1 MHRRAIAITAPLFAW
16 SFVGPAAAN
25 ETRPPLTLDWNAS
38 PDCSSGPQVL
48 ADVAHILTGSWAH
61 DREVTAHVRLVKTE
75 RGAWSVVLMTETD
88 SGARNR
94 SFDAESCEAAAAGV
108 AFILA
113 VALKR
118 VPSAETA
125 TDQSH
130 TADGAAT
137 ADKQPVEEP
146 TDLPSTDPPEAP
158 PPSVVQHAPSRPSTT
173 VFAFAAGAIDAGTL
187 PRATL
192 GATAAVGLQPGR
204 WLFDVSAGY
213 WSPQSATA
221 QTTPAGARFQ
231 AFSAEARAAYGW
243 PFGRLA
249 AGLLAG
255 VGIELISAEGFKGSA
270 RDFAPTALTST
281 FCAGGFASWRW
292 GGPLGL
298 RLEVEGEVPFSR
310 PSFIVIEAA
319 PLPNSPVFRLS
330 AIAARTLL
338 GADAYF

>member
-1 MHRRAIAITAPLFAW
+1 
-16 SFVGPAAAN
+16 
-25 ETRPPLTLDWNAS
+25 
-38 PDCSSGPQVL
+38 VL
-48 ADVAHILTGSWAH
+48 ADVAHILNGSWAH

-75 RGAWSVVLMTETD
+75 GGAWSVVLTTEAD
-88 SGARNR
+88 GGARHR

-113 VALKR
+113 LALKP

-125 TDQSH
+125 TDRSH
-130 TADGAAT
+130 TADGVAA
-137 ADKQPVEEP
+137 ADAQLVEKR
-146 TDLPSTDPPEAP
+146 TDLPSTDPPEEAP
-158 PPSVVQHAPSRPSTT
+158 PLVLQRAPSRPSTT

-192 GATAAVGLQPGR
+192 GATAAIGLQPGR

-221 QTTPAGARFQ
+221 QTNQAGARFQ

-249 AGLLAG
+249 AGVLAG
-255 VGIELISAEGFKGSA
+255 IGIESISAEGFKGSA
-270 RDFAPTALTST
+270 RDFAPAALTST

-298 RLEVEGEVPFSR
+298 RLQVEGEVPFSR
-310 PSFIVIEAA
+310 PSFIVIEPA
-319 PLPNSPVFRLS
+319 PLPNSSVFRPS
-330 AIAARTLL
+330 TVAARALL
-338 GADAYF
+338 GADAHF